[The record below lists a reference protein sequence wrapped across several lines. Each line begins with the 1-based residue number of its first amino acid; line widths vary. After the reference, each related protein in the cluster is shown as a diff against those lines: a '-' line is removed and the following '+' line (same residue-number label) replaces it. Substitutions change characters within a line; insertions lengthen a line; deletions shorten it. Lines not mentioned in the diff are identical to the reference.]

1 MQKIKETPM
10 MKKFLF
16 GFIMVVLGMVV
27 VRSISAAGSTPARG
41 EPFPDITLTV
51 PDTSAQKEYLGLS
64 GKGSFRLSHIKAEL
78 LIIEI
83 FSMYCPYCQKEAPN
97 VNELHRLISSRDDI
111 KDKIKIIGIGA
122 GNTPLEVDVFRK
134 KYDIEFPL
142 FSDESFSVHTAT
154 GGVRTPYF
162 FVIRTKI
169 GEPGVIVYS
178 NVGTLHDP
186 QQFLDLIIKK
196 STLEQ
201 GGSNAK

>member
-1 MQKIKETPM
+1 M
-10 MKKFLF
+10 MKKFLY
-16 GFIMVVLGMVV
+16 GLIMVVSVV
-27 VRSISAAGSTPARG
+27 AFVQAISAAGRTPSTG
-41 EPFPDITLTV
+41 ELFPDVSLSM
-51 PDTSAQKEYLGLS
+51 PEKSLQKEYLGLK
-64 GKGSFRLSHIKAEL
+64 GNGSFKLSQIKAEL

-97 VNELHRLISSRDDI
+97 VNELYSIISGRDDI
-111 KDKIKIIGIGA
+111 KDKIRIIGIGA

-134 KYDIEFPL
+134 QYAVEFPL

-162 FVIRTKI
+162 FVIRTSA

-186 QQFLDLIIKK
+186 GQFLDLIMKK
-196 STLEQ
+196 SSLKQE
-201 GGSNAK
+201 

>member
-1 MQKIKETPM
+1 MVAWDRENKGEPM
-10 MKKFLF
+10 MKKFLSI
-16 GFIMVVLGMVV
+16 FIMAVSVMVFT
-27 VRSISAAGSTPARG
+27 RTISAADRTPATG
-41 EPFPDITLTV
+41 EPFPDVTL
-51 PDTSAQKEYLGLS
+51 PMPEKSIQKEYLGLK
-64 GKGSFRLSHIKAEL
+64 GNGSFRPSQIKAEL

-97 VNELHRLISSRDDI
+97 VNELYRIISGREDI

-122 GNTPLEVDVFRK
+122 GNTPLEVDVFKK

-162 FVIRTKI
+162 FVIRTRP

-178 NVGTLHDP
+178 HVGTLHDP
-186 QQFLDLIIKK
+186 QQFLDLIMKK
-196 STLEQ
+196 Q
-201 GGSNAK
+201 P

>member
-1 MQKIKETPM
+1 M
-10 MKKFLF
+10 MKKFLY
-16 GFIMVVLGMVV
+16 GLIMVVSVLAFVQA
-27 VRSISAAGSTPARG
+27 ISAAGRTPSTG
-41 EPFPDITLTV
+41 EPFPDVSLAM
-51 PDTSAQKEYLGLS
+51 PEKALQKEYLGLKGS
-64 GKGSFRLSHIKAEL
+64 GSFRLSQIKAEL

-97 VNELHRLISSRDDI
+97 VNELYRIISGRDDI
-111 KDKIKIIGIGA
+111 KDKIRIIGIGA

-134 KYDIEFPL
+134 KYAVEFPL

-162 FVIRTKI
+162 FVIRTRA

-186 QQFLDLIIKK
+186 GQFLDLIMKK
-196 STLEQ
+196 SSLKQE
-201 GGSNAK
+201 

>member
-1 MQKIKETPM
+1 M
-10 MKKFLF
+10 MKKFLY
-16 GFIMVVLGMVV
+16 GLIMVVSVV
-27 VRSISAAGSTPARG
+27 AFVQAISAAGRTPSTG
-41 EPFPDITLTV
+41 EPFPDVSLAM
-51 PDTSAQKEYLGLS
+51 PEKSLQKEYLGLK
-64 GKGSFRLSHIKAEL
+64 GNGSFKLSQIKAEL

-97 VNELHRLISSRDDI
+97 VNELYSIISGRDDI
-111 KDKIKIIGIGA
+111 KDKIRIIGIGA

-134 KYDIEFPL
+134 KYAVEFPL

-162 FVIRTKI
+162 FVIRTSA

-186 QQFLDLIIKK
+186 GQFLDLIMIKSSLK
-196 STLEQ
+196 QE
-201 GGSNAK
+201 

>member
-1 MQKIKETPM
+1 M
-10 MKKFLF
+10 MKKFLY
-16 GFIMVVLGMVV
+16 GFIMVVSIMAFGQA
-27 VRSISAAGSTPARG
+27 ISAADRTPAAG
-41 EPFPDITLTV
+41 ELFPDIALAM
-51 PDTSAQKEYLGLS
+51 PEKSIQKEYLGLK
-64 GKGSFRLSHIKAEL
+64 GNGSFRLSQIKAEL

-97 VNELHRLISSRDDI
+97 VNELYRIISSREDI

-134 KYDIEFPL
+134 QYTVEFPL

-162 FVIRTKI
+162 FVIRTSA

-186 QQFLDLIIKK
+186 GQFLDLIMKK
-196 STLEQ
+196 SSLKQE
-201 GGSNAK
+201 

>member
-1 MQKIKETPM
+1 M
-10 MKKFLF
+10 MKKFLY
-16 GFIMVVLGMVV
+16 GLIMLVSVMVFV
-27 VRSISAAGSTPARG
+27 QAISAAGRTPSTG
-41 EPFPDITLTV
+41 EPFPDITLAMPEKAV
-51 PDTSAQKEYLGLS
+51 QKEYLGLK
-64 GKGSFRLSHIKAEL
+64 GNGSFRLSQIKAEL

-97 VNELHRLISSRDDI
+97 VNELYRIISGREDI

-122 GNTPLEVDVFRK
+122 GNTPFEVDVFRK
-134 KYDIEFPL
+134 QYDIEFPL

-162 FVIRTKI
+162 FVIRTRA

-186 QQFLDLIIKK
+186 QQFLDLIMKK
-196 STLEQ
+196 Q
-201 GGSNAK
+201 P

>member
-1 MQKIKETPM
+1 M
-10 MKKFLF
+10 MKKFLY
-16 GFIMVVLGMVV
+16 GLIMVVSVMVFV
-27 VRSISAAGSTPARG
+27 QVISAAGRTPSSG
-41 EPFPDITLTV
+41 EPFPDITLAAPEKSV
-51 PDTSAQKEYLGLS
+51 QKEYLGLK
-64 GKGSFRLSHIKAEL
+64 GNGSFRLSQIKAEF

-97 VNELHRLISSRDDI
+97 VNELYRIISGREDI

-134 KYDIEFPL
+134 QYAVEFPL

-162 FVIRTKI
+162 FVIRTRA

-186 QQFLDLIIKK
+186 QQFLDLIMKK
-196 STLEQ
+196 Q
-201 GGSNAK
+201 P

>member
-1 MQKIKETPM
+1 M
-10 MKKFLF
+10 MKKFLY
-16 GFIMVVLGMVV
+16 GLIMVVSVMTFVQA
-27 VRSISAAGSTPARG
+27 ISAAGRTPSTG
-41 EPFPDITLTV
+41 EPFPDITLAMPEQSV
-51 PDTSAQKEYLGLS
+51 QKEYLGLK

-97 VNELHRLISSRDDI
+97 VNELYRIISSREDI
-111 KDKIKIIGIGA
+111 KDKIRIIGIGA

-162 FVIRTKI
+162 FVIRTSA
-169 GEPGVIVYS
+169 GEPGAIVYS

-186 QQFLDLIIKK
+186 QQFLDLIMKK
-196 STLEQ
+196 SSLKQEWQ
-201 GGSNAK
+201 P

>member
-1 MQKIKETPM
+1 M
-10 MKKFLF
+10 MKKFLHAL
-16 GFIMVVLGMVV
+16 IMVVSILVIV
-27 VRSISAAGSTPARG
+27 QVISAAGRTPSTG
-41 EPFPDITLTV
+41 EPFPDITLPIPEKSV
-51 PDTSAQKEYLGLS
+51 QKEYLGL
-64 GKGSFRLSHIKAEL
+64 KGNGTFRLSQIKAEL

-97 VNELHRLISSRDDI
+97 VNELYRIVSGREDI

-134 KYDIEFPL
+134 QYDIAFPL

-162 FVIRTKI
+162 FVIRTRT

-178 NVGTLHDP
+178 SVGTLHDP
-186 QQFLDLIIKK
+186 QQFLDLIMKK
-196 STLEQ
+196 SSLKQE
-201 GGSNAK
+201 G

>member
-1 MQKIKETPM
+1 M
-10 MKKFLF
+10 MKKFLY
-16 GFIMVVLGMVV
+16 GLIMVVSVV
-27 VRSISAAGSTPARG
+27 AFVQAISAAGRTPSTG
-41 EPFPDITLTV
+41 EPFPDVSLAM
-51 PDTSAQKEYLGLS
+51 PEKSLQKEYLGLK
-64 GKGSFRLSHIKAEL
+64 GNGSFKLSQIKAEL

-97 VNELHRLISSRDDI
+97 VNELYSIISGRDDI
-111 KDKIKIIGIGA
+111 KDKIRIIGIGA

-134 KYDIEFPL
+134 KYAVEFPL

-162 FVIRTKI
+162 FVIRTRA

-186 QQFLDLIIKK
+186 GQFLDLIMKK
-196 STLEQ
+196 SSLKQE
-201 GGSNAK
+201 